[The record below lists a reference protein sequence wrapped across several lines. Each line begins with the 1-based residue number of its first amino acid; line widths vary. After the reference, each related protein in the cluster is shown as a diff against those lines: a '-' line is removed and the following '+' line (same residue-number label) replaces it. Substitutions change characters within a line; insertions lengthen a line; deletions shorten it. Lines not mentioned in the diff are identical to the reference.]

1 MVWLI
6 AISHPK
12 KEVYASQQLQNQGCE
27 CFVPMCWR
35 DVPNKGEFKHTVSP
49 QQKQQLVPLL
59 SNYFLFNPNGLAIRT
74 VLSTR
79 GIRGLVKQAGGEPSA
94 VNDREYQ
101 RWYEMTSMVADFRK
115 KAAQYVIGQ
124 QLKIEEGPFAGMMG
138 NLLEISGGKLKIDV
152 DLMGRSV
159 NLVVGKDAV
168 KSIAA

>member
-1 MVWLI
+1 MWLV
-6 AISHPK
+6 AVSKPA
-12 KEVYASQQLQNQGCE
+12 KESYAAQQLQNQGCDTYLPYCLRDNDKRTNTVGIPRCE
-27 CFVPMCWR
+27 VLISRYFVFR
-35 DVPNKGEFKHTVSP
+35 T
-49 QQKQQLVPLL
+49 
-59 SNYFLFNPNGLAIRT
+59 NGLPIRT

-79 GIRGLVKQAGGEPSA
+79 GIHSIVKRGDGSPAELSE
-94 VNDREYQ
+94 REYQ
-101 RWYEMTSMVADFRK
+101 RWHEMTSMVADFRK
-115 KAAQYVIGQ
+115 KAAHYVIGQ

>member
-1 MVWLI
+1 MTWLV
-6 AISHPK
+6 AVSKPA
-12 KEVYASQQLQNQGCE
+12 KESYAAHQLQNQGCDIYLPY
-27 CFVPMCWR
+27 CLR
-35 DVPNKGEFKHTVSP
+35 DHDRRTNTSGTPRYEP
-49 QQKQQLVPLL
+49 LVGR
-59 SNYFLFNPNGLAIRT
+59 YFLFKTNGLPIRT

-79 GIRGLVKQAGGEPSA
+79 GIHSIVKRGDGSPASVSE
-94 VNDREYQ
+94 REYQ

-124 QLKIEEGPFAGMMG
+124 QLKIEEGPFSGLMG